1 MALGKVFVFLSVVAT
16 ALSLGSAQ
24 PRAAGEEFDCY
35 GSPNAAVRI
44 LPAPLRKWGHINC
57 TQFGHML
64 ESRDGWVWAWLDGS
78 GSVAIPSQMVKRD
91 PAELGNESY
100 FVTIEVTEL
109 EAEKL
114 LFAVSLFNDGL
125 NITDEEGDAKGHR
138 VELTSVSGRSTTLYF
153 LDFAHFAGGIWC
165 PDDGCV
171 PQSRFM
177 IMEKDHAAELKAA
190 SV

>member
-24 PRAAGEEFDCY
+24 PRAADDQADCN
-35 GSPNAAVRI
+35 GTPSTAVRV
-44 LPAPLRKWGHINC
+44 LPAPLRKWGYIHC

-78 GSVAIPSQMVKRD
+78 GEVAIPSQMVKRD
-91 PAELGNESY
+91 PVELGNDSY
-100 FVTIEVTEL
+100 FVTIEIAEL
-109 EAEKL
+109 EPEKL

-125 NITDEEGDAKGHR
+125 NITEEGEIKGYR
-138 VELTSVSGRSTTLYF
+138 AQLTSVSGRSTTIYF
-153 LDFAHFAGGIWC
+153 LDFATFAGGIWC

-171 PQSRFM
+171 AQSRFM
-177 IMEKDHAAELKAA
+177 IMEKDHSAELRAA

>member
-1 MALGKVFVFLSVVAT
+1 MALGKVLVFLSVVAT

-24 PRAAGEEFDCY
+24 PRAADDQVDCN
-35 GSPNAAVRI
+35 GTPNTAVRV

-78 GSVAIPSQMVKRD
+78 GEVAIPSQMVKRD
-91 PAELGNESY
+91 PVELGNDSY
-100 FVTIEVTEL
+100 FVTIEIAEL
-109 EAEKL
+109 EPEKL

-125 NITDEEGDAKGHR
+125 NITEEGEVKGYR
-138 VELTSVSGRSTTLYF
+138 ATLTSVSGRSTTIYF
-153 LDFAHFAGGIWC
+153 LDFATFAGGIWC

-171 PQSRFM
+171 AQSRFM
-177 IMEKDHAAELKAA
+177 IMEKDHAAELRAA